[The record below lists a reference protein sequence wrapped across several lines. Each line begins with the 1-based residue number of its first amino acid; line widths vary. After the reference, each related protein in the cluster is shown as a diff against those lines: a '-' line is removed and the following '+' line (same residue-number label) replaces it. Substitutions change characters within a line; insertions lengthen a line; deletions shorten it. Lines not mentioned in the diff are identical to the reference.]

1 MATLTHKIQ
10 VLLDDHQHRAL
21 STLAE
26 TRGKTLSALLRE
38 AVVEQL
44 LKEVRRTARQKAFEE
59 ISAMTLPV
67 SDWSEMEKEIER
79 AHAGGRK
86 RP

>member
-10 VLLDDHQHRAL
+10 ILLDDQQHQELLAL
-21 STLAE
+21 AKTQ
-26 TRGKTLSALLRE
+26 GKTLSALLRE
-38 AVVEQL
+38 AVVEHL
-44 LKEVRRTARQKAFEE
+44 LKEARRTARQKAFEE

-67 SDWSEMEKEIER
+67 ADWSEMEKEIAW
-79 AHAGGRK
+79 AHAGRRK

>member
-10 VLLDDHQHRAL
+10 VLLDDHQYRAL

-44 LKEVRRTARQKAFEE
+44 LKEVRRTAKQKAFEQ

-67 SDWSEMEKEIER
+67 GDWSEMEEEIER

>member
-1 MATLTHKIQ
+1 MAMLTRKIQ
-10 VLLDDHQHRAL
+10 VLLDDHQYRAL
-21 STLAE
+21 LTLAK

-44 LKEVRRTARQKAFEE
+44 LKETRRNARLKAFEE

-67 SDWSEMEKEIER
+67 GDWSEMEKEIGR